1 MSTDLQTR
9 ISESRRAGSVRV
21 GQILRPPGDPAVA
34 ADAAAITMAA
44 TPIGEAWAP
53 VDQAKAREIVQ
64 SAIAFDLA
72 YKVRCMPD
80 AQAARLAEEFFSLVP
95 SPTHIVANLQN
106 TRWVSSGP
114 GADLASHGFTPVTE
128 ATFGI
133 AVVSDG
139 AKEAAILI
147 VEDED

>member
-9 ISESRRAGSVRV
+9 ISESRQAGSVKV

-34 ADAAAITMAA
+34 ADAAAITMKA
-44 TPIGEAWAP
+44 TPIGEAWVP
-53 VDQAKAREIVQ
+53 VDQARARDIVQ
-64 SAIAFDLA
+64 LALAFDLA
-72 YKVRCMPD
+72 YRIRCMPD
-80 AQAARLAEEFFSLVP
+80 AQAAQLAEEFFSLVP
-95 SPTHIVANLQN
+95 SPMHIVANLQN

-133 AVVSDG
+133 AVVSVG